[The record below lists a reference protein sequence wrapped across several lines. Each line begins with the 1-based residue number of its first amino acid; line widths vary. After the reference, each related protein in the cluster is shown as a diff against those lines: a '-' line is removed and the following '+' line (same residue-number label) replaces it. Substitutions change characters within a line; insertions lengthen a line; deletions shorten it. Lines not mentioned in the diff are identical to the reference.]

1 MPPQIPGSGTSY
13 HEVEAKGLREFGN
26 WKTLKAHSLNLR
38 ETMVNKVP
46 RCFPSS

>member
-1 MPPQIPGSGTSY
+1 VPPQIPGSGTSY

-38 ETMVNKVP
+38 ETCLSSAEM
-46 RCFPSS
+46 FPF